1 MKSKFW
7 GIRVA
12 ERDGAPQFVML
23 ANAND
28 SSSCRLFDARSGA
41 LFSYNTSRGGGPY
54 HTAYGSIFRESQE
67 LVPPPGINT
76 SELVAGLPR
85 HHLLF
90 LQAQAGIEA
99 SPALASDPPPS
110 GRGMLAGTQELIN
123 DALGLDVA
131 FDTRTAAL
139 RLSES
144 PVLLNAA
151 NLLDRLYE
159 RIVRNWDR
167 SECRSTQLWRSFAK
181 TDIAAHNAS
190 PEKTLEKAI
199 AEWAPAW
206 FNQIPAASG
215 LLIGVE
221 EKHRNVDL
229 GHFVAPGHLELIEL
243 KAGPHADT
251 PLKAAFEIVG
261 YGLLYCFARA
271 HRVPLALPRENRVL
285 DARRVDLNVLAPR
298 EVYAGYRLKWLG
310 TSLDVGFQ
318 QFSRRRFTGA
328 LEMNFRFESFADDF
342 QWPGTPEYELP
353 QFLER
358 RTPVAW
364 Q

>member
-7 GIRVA
+7 GHRVK
-12 ERDGAPQFVML
+12 EREGTPQFVML

-28 SSSCRLFDARSGA
+28 SSSCRLFDGRSGA
-41 LFSYNTSRGGGPY
+41 LITYTTSRGGTY
-54 HTAYGSIFRESQE
+54 DAAYGSIFRDCKG
-67 LVPPPGINT
+67 LLPPPGVKT

-85 HHLLF
+85 HHLVF
-90 LQAQAGIEA
+90 LQEQVGIA
-99 SPALASDPPPS
+99 PLPALPS
-110 GRGMLAGTQELIN
+110 GPPAERGMLAGTKELI
-123 DALGLDVA
+123 DAAFGLDVA
-131 FDTRTAAL
+131 LDTKTAAL
-139 RLSES
+139 QLSAS
-144 PVLLNAA
+144 PISLNAA
-151 NLLDRLYE
+151 TLLDGLYE

-181 TDIAAHNAS
+181 TDIALHNVS

-199 AEWAPAW
+199 AEWVPGW

-221 EKHRNVDL
+221 ERLRNVDL
-229 GHFVAPGHLELIEL
+229 GHFVAPGHLELVEL
-243 KAGPHADT
+243 KAGPNADT
-251 PLKAAFEIVG
+251 PLKAAVEIAG

-271 HRVPLALPRENRVL
+271 HSVQLGLPRENRVL
-285 DARRVDLNVLAPR
+285 DASRLDLKVLAPR
-298 EVYAGYRLKWLG
+298 EVYAGYRLKWLEM
-310 TSLDVGFQ
+310 SLQAGFQ

-328 LEMNFRFESFADDF
+328 LEMNFLFEAFPDDF
-342 QWPGTPEYELP
+342 RWPGTPVYELP
-353 QFLER
+353 KVLER

>member
-7 GIRVA
+7 GHRIA
-12 ERDGAPQFVML
+12 ERDGTPQFVML

-41 LFSYNTSRGGGPY
+41 LITYNTSRGGTY
-54 HTAYGSIFRESQE
+54 DAAYGSIFRDCKG
-67 LVPPPGINT
+67 LLPPPGVKT

-85 HHLLF
+85 HHLTF
-90 LQAQAGIEA
+90 LQGQVGIEPSA
-99 SPALASDPPPS
+99 DLASGSPPV
-110 GRGMLAGTQELIN
+110 GRGMLAGTKELI
-123 DALGLDVA
+123 DAALGLDVD

-139 RLSES
+139 QLSES
-144 PVLLNAA
+144 PVSLNAA
-151 NLLDRLYE
+151 ILLDRLYE

-199 AEWAPAW
+199 AEWAPGW

-221 EKHRNVDL
+221 ERHRNVDL

-251 PLKAAFEIVG
+251 PLRAAFEIAG

-271 HRVPLALPRENRVL
+271 HSVQLGLPRDNRVL
-285 DARRVDLNVLAPR
+285 NASRIDLKVLAPR
-298 EVYAGYRLKWLG
+298 GVYAGYRFKWLEM
-310 TSLDVGFQ
+310 SLNAGFQ
-318 QFSRRRFTGA
+318 QFSIRRFTGA
-328 LEMNFRFESFADDF
+328 LEMSFRFESFADDF
-342 QWPGTPEYELP
+342 EWPGTAAYELP
-353 QFLER
+353 KFLER

>member
-1 MKSKFW
+1 MKAKFW
-7 GIRVA
+7 GLRPA

-41 LFSYNTSRGGGPY
+41 LFSYNTSRGSGTY
-54 HTAYGSIFRESQE
+54 DSAYRGIFRESQE
-67 LVPPPGINT
+67 LVPPPGVKT

-85 HHLLF
+85 HHLAF
-90 LQAQAGIEA
+90 LQAQVGIEA

-110 GRGMLAGTQELIN
+110 GRGMLAGTKELI
-123 DALGLDVA
+123 DAALGLDVA
-131 FDTRTAAL
+131 FDTRAAAL

-151 NLLDRLYE
+151 NLLDQLYE

-167 SECRSTQLWRSFAK
+167 SECRSAELWRSVAK
-181 TDIAAHNAS
+181 TTIAAHNTS

-199 AEWAPAW
+199 AEWAPGW

-243 KAGPHADT
+243 KAGQHADT
-251 PLKAAFEIVG
+251 PLKAAFEITG

-271 HRVPLALPRENRVL
+271 HRVQLALPRENRVL
-285 DARRVDLNVLAPR
+285 DARRVDLKILAPR
-298 EVYAGYRLKWLG
+298 EVYAGYHLKWLG
-310 TSLDVGFQ
+310 TSLDAGFQ

-328 LEMNFRFESFADDF
+328 LEMNFCFESFPDDF
-342 QWPGTPEYELP
+342 QWPGTPEYKLP
-353 QFLER
+353 EILER
-358 RTPVAW
+358 RTPVEW
-364 Q
+364 

>member
-1 MKSKFW
+1 MKSRFW
-7 GIRVA
+7 GLRVA
-12 ERDGAPQFVML
+12 ERDGTPQFVML
-23 ANAND
+23 ANANR

-41 LFSYNTSRGGGPY
+41 LISYNTSRGSGPY
-54 HTAYGSIFRESQE
+54 DATYGSIFQESQE
-67 LVPPPGINT
+67 LAPPPGINT
-76 SELVAGLPR
+76 NELVAGLPR
-85 HHLLF
+85 LHLVF
-90 LQAQAGIEA
+90 LQKQVGIEP

-110 GRGMLAGTQELIN
+110 GQGMLARTQELI
-123 DALGLDVA
+123 DAALGLDVA
-131 FDTRTAAL
+131 YNTRTAAL
-139 RLSES
+139 LLSES
-144 PVLLNAA
+144 PILLNAA
-151 NLLDRLYE
+151 NLLERLYE

-199 AEWAPAW
+199 AEWTPGW

-229 GHFVAPGHLELIEL
+229 GHFVAPRHLELIEL

-271 HRVPLALPRENRVL
+271 HRVQLALPRENRVL
-285 DARRVDLNVLAPR
+285 DTRRVDLKVLAPC
-298 EVYAGYRLKWLG
+298 EVYAGYRLNWLEM
-310 TSLDVGFQ
+310 SLNAGFR

-328 LEMNFRFESFADDF
+328 LEMNFLFESFPDDF
-342 QWPGTPEYELP
+342 QWPGTLAYELP
-353 QFLER
+353 KFLER

>member
-1 MKSKFW
+1 MKSKYW
-7 GIRVA
+7 GHRVA
-12 ERDGAPQFVML
+12 EREGKSQFVML
-23 ANAND
+23 ANANS

-41 LFSYNTSRGGGPY
+41 VISYNTSRGGTY
-54 HTAYGSIFRESQE
+54 DASYGGIFRECQE
-67 LVPPPGINT
+67 LVPPPGVKT
-76 SELVAGLPR
+76 SELTAGLPR
-85 HHLLF
+85 HHLVV
-90 LQAQAGIEA
+90 LQKQVGIEA
-99 SPALASDPPPS
+99 SAVLVSDPAPV
-110 GRGMLAGTQELIN
+110 GRGMLAGTRELI
-123 DALGLDVA
+123 DAALGLGVA

-139 RLSES
+139 QLSES
-144 PVLLNAA
+144 PVSLNAA
-151 NLLDRLYE
+151 ILFDQMYE

-181 TDIAAHNAS
+181 PDIAAHNAS
-190 PEKTLEKAI
+190 PEKMLEKAI
-199 AEWAPAW
+199 VEWASDW

-229 GHFVAPGHLELIEL
+229 GHFVTPGHLELIEL

-271 HRVPLALPRENRVL
+271 HRLQLALPRENRVL
-285 DARRVDLNVLAPR
+285 DARRVDLKVLAPR
-298 EVYAGYRLKWLG
+298 AVYAAYRLKWLG
-310 TSLDVGFQ
+310 TSLDAGFQ

-328 LEMNFRFESFADDF
+328 LEMNFRFESFPDDF

-353 QFLER
+353 KFLER